1 MSDFTGSSIFGIDL
15 INVMNTISGDD
26 DSIKPEQT
34 SNDYCE
40 RCGRLGQCS
49 QIYVCEFTTDING
62 LDLPY
67 DELEYDSSEESEEG
81 SSEESEESEED
92 DSSEEEEGPQT
103 LDELLDIVYLTCTK
117 CWRYGHF
124 AEECESTT
132 HVLGHK
138 LDVYL

>member
-1 MSDFTGSSIFGIDL
+1 MSDFTGP
-15 INVMNTISGDD
+15 
-26 DSIKPEQT
+26 SIKPKKT
-34 SNDYCE
+34 YNDYCE

-62 LDLPY
+62 LNLPY
-67 DELEYDSSEESEEG
+67 GNFEFKSDSS
-81 SSEESEESEED
+81 
-92 DSSEEEEGPQT
+92 DSSEEEEDSSDEEDSSEEEEEDSSDEGPPN
-103 LDELLDIVYLTCTK
+103 LEDILFLTCKK

>member
-1 MSDFTGSSIFGIDL
+1 MSDLTGSSIFGIEL
-15 INVMNTISGDD
+15 INVMNTIIEID
-26 DSIKPEQT
+26 DSIKAKNT
-34 SNDYCE
+34 YDDYCE

-67 DELEYDSSEESEEG
+67 DELEYDSSEE
-81 SSEESEESEED
+81 
-92 DSSEEEEGPQT
+92 DSSEEDSSDEGPQN
-103 LDELLDIVYLTCTK
+103 LDELLDIVYLTCKK
-117 CWRYGHF
+117 CCRYGHF

-138 LDVYL
+138 LEVYI